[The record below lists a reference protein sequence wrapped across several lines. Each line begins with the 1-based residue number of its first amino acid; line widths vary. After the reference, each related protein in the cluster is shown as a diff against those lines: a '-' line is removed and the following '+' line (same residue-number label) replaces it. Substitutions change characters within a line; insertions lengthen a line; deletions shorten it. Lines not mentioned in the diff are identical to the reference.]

1 MSLEIEQQETAN
13 RELKLTVRVDEA
25 RVQGEI
31 RKAARKFAGK
41 LRIPG
46 FRPGKAPFDVVQR
59 WVGIDALRG
68 EAVEAITD
76 DVYREA
82 LEQIDVM
89 PYAPAS
95 LDDIEMEPLVM
106 HLTVPLEPAVELGE
120 YRQVRVDPPQVEVT
134 DEQVD
139 AALKAIQE
147 KHALLEPAD
156 RAAREGDLVIADLR
170 AVQNGETTL
179 DRKSAELLLDSET
192 LFPDIPFVGYV
203 VGMSAGE
210 EKSFDIAVLAETE
223 ESEADADLEVDQDVV
238 TYTVKIHEVK
248 SRYLPPL
255 NDDLAKE
262 EGDFETLL
270 ELRIDARRRLTEAA
284 QREADAEYVDQVFD
298 KIREGATVVYPPAAI
313 ERELDAMLG
322 EMEQRFKQQGWAL
335 EDVLKMQGK
344 TLEAL
349 REEYRPRAED
359 RVAKNQIV
367 IAMLGAEQ
375 LSTEEAELDRLVD
388 ERMGAMGDMDEE
400 LSSQLREYYRSGQGR
415 LFMAND
421 VLMTKFAERVKAIG
435 LGEAPELAEISEEEE

>member
-210 EKSFDIAVLAETE
+210 EKSFDIAVPAETE

-284 QREADAEYVDQVFD
+284 QREADAEYVDQVFE
-298 KIREGATVVYPPAAI
+298 KIREGATVVYPPAAV